1 MLRLVLIISA
11 TALLGCSGS
20 NSRPPLQEV
29 RVGLSID
36 GITWLPVRLAQTLG
50 YTREEGIHLSF
61 SEFSGLSKATEA
73 MLGQSVDVTA
83 GGLSLAIQVAA
94 AGRNAR
100 CFLVLYDRPTMSL
113 VVAPA
118 MGGKI
123 HSIYELK
130 GRRMGIP
137 VPGSIPHQF
146 ANFLLVSNG
155 LTPDDVSAI
164 SVGTGAASIAALE
177 HGSAD
182 AAVLVGAAIPVYER
196 KYPGA
201 PILADTR
208 TPEGARQALGGAI
221 FPGAALMAQD
231 QWLQANAG
239 VARGVARAV
248 KRGMQWMSSH
258 SAEELRAQIPES
270 LRMPDGEADLQAIR
284 AAQHVLS
291 RDGVT
296 PADAPESVR
305 KFVAVSSEQ
314 VRTAQ
319 IDLSKIYTNEF
330 VSGR

>member
-1 MLRLVLIISA
+1 
-11 TALLGCSGS
+11 
-20 NSRPPLQEV
+20 
-29 RVGLSID
+29 
-36 GITWLPVRLAQTLG
+36 
-50 YTREEGIHLSF
+50 
-61 SEFSGLSKATEA
+61 
-73 MLGQSVDVTA
+73 
-83 GGLSLAIQVAA
+83 
-94 AGRNAR
+94 
-100 CFLVLYDRPTMSL
+100 
-113 VVAPA
+113 
-118 MGGKI
+118 
-123 HSIYELK
+123 
-130 GRRMGIP
+130 

-239 VARGVARAV
+239 VAGGVARAV